1 MTLTTVSAWT
11 DAGRL
16 AAVAVVLGLA
26 TSSPAAA
33 ATQTEQPARS
43 SEAGHAPDDGAIVH
57 ALNRLTW
64 GPRPG
69 DVDRVRAMG
78 LERWI
83 EAQLH
88 PGRIDD
94 HALES
99 ALRSFETYGLSSAEL
114 VEGYNPPREVRQA
127 VQKMRAE
134 LGDDATEAERWSAQR
149 ELAAKYAPMM
159 KGRPKTVL
167 SELQAVKILRSV
179 ETERQLGEVLVD
191 FWLNH
196 FNVYAQKGPVL
207 FLTAEHEG
215 VIREHA
221 WGRFEDLLLETARSP
236 AMLFYLD
243 NWLSADPDAAR
254 AMNARMER
262 SRRRRGRQPPPG
274 AGLRSGLNENY
285 ARELLELHT
294 LGVDGGYTQ
303 QDVVAVARAFTG
315 WTLKGVRQSKPGF
328 AFDSRVHS
336 RGDKE
341 ILGRTIRSG
350 GEGEGREII
359 RMLARHPATAR
370 FVSSKLVRRFV
381 ADEPPAALVDKA
393 ARTWERTGG
402 EIREVVRTIVT
413 SPEFFEPASRGA
425 KVKTPLE
432 FVVSAVRASG
442 AQVADGRELARR
454 IAEMGMPL
462 YLQQPPTGYK
472 DTADAWVSTSGLV
485 ARLNFALDLAGGRVS
500 GVHPDRTQ
508 IVAAASPGAPVAE
521 ILTAWLIPGGLS
533 ETTRQTVDAEIAAGL
548 TPTKVAGLLLGSPE
562 FQRR

>member
-1 MTLTTVSAWT
+1 
-11 DAGRL
+11 
-16 AAVAVVLGLA
+16 
-26 TSSPAAA
+26 
-33 ATQTEQPARS
+33 
-43 SEAGHAPDDGAIVH
+43 
-57 ALNRLTW
+57 
-64 GPRPG
+64 
-69 DVDRVRAMG
+69 MG
-78 LERWI
+78 LESWI

-94 HALES
+94 RALDV

-127 VQKMRAE
+127 VQKMRAD
-134 LGDDATEAERWSAQR
+134 LSDDATEAERRSARR

-159 KGRPKTVL
+159 KGRPRTVL
-167 SELQAVKILRSV
+167 SDLQAVKVLRSV

-207 FLTAEHEG
+207 FLTAEHER

-262 SRRRRGRQPPPG
+262 SRRRLGRQPPPG

-303 QDVVAVARAFTG
+303 QDVVEVARAFTG
-315 WTLKGVRQSKPGF
+315 WTLRGVRQSKPGF

-381 ADEPPAALVDKA
+381 ADEPPAALVERA

-413 SPEFFEPASRGA
+413 SPEFFEPVNRGA

-442 AQVADGRELARR
+442 AEVADARELARR
-454 IAEMGMPL
+454 IGEMGMPL

-472 DTADAWVSTSGLV
+472 DTADAWVSTNGLV
-485 ARLNFALDLAGGRVS
+485 ARLNFALDLAGGSVS
-500 GVHPDRTQ
+500 GVHLDRAR
-508 IVAAASPGAPVAE
+508 IVAATSTGAPVAR
-521 ILTAWLIPGGLS
+521 ILTEWLIPAGLS
-533 ETTRQTVDAEIAAGL
+533 ESTRQTVDAEIAAGL
-548 TPTKVAGLLLGSPE
+548 TPTRVAGLLLGSPE